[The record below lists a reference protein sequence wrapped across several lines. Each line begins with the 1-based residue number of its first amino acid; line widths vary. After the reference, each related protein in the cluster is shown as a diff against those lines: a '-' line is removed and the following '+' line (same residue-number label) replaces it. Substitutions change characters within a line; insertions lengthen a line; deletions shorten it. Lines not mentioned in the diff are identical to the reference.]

1 MEQVQGLSPL
11 MHAVKSRCLKTLV
24 LLMAVGIEAG
34 LGSWGVNGKEASDR
48 VFYAITVPHSALCAT
63 ATMLVI
69 HVNIKDI

>member
-1 MEQVQGLSPL
+1 
-11 MHAVKSRCLKTLV
+11 
-24 LLMAVGIEAG
+24 MAVGIEAG